1 MDTPKSKKKRTL
13 VVVDGDSLEEH
24 STYDFSFLEK
34 EKRLEIWF
42 FYRKRSQYSFRLR
55 KDFSSH
61 SVITPR
67 YEEDTH
73 LYLLKRV
80 CFELGRRRERYKK
93 VYLIGSHHPI
103 WEGLVQF
110 LRERDFSCVH
120 VLASDYRI
128 DSMHFPEALSE
139 NHKAPAEVETSYPE
153 EALPAP
159 LPATTTQP
167 TPTETPKKKSPK
179 ANKSKRAQRDTRAI
193 YDAVTARL
201 QKLPVGTQLTREEFR
216 GLLRELG
223 LKNKKELPGQNF
235 RQFLER
241 LARRGYLTLEGDTLT
256 ITARA

>member
-42 FYRKRSQYSFRLR
+42 FYRKRNQYSFRLR

-93 VYLIGSHHPI
+93 IYLIGSHHPI

-128 DSMHFPEALSE
+128 DFVRLPELLPE
-139 NHKAPAEVETSYPE
+139 NHKASASAEATSSE
-153 EALPAP
+153 EALPSP
-159 LPATTTQP
+159 LPVTATQP
-167 TPTETPKKKSPK
+167 TPTESPKKK
-179 ANKSKRAQRDTRAI
+179 ARKSKRAHRDTQAI
-193 YDAVTARL
+193 YEAVAARL
-201 QKLPVGTQLTREEFR
+201 QKLPAGTQLTREEFR

-256 ITARA
+256 IPART